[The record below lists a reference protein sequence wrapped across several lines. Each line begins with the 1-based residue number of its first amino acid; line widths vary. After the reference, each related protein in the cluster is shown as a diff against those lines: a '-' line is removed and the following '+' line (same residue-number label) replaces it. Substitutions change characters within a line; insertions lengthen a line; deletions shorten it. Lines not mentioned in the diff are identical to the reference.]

1 MQRRVKSRTGK
12 SISLDR
18 SRAEVAMVSMARRRL
33 RKRMKSM
40 PSWESTRAKSL
51 VKRLR
56 IWPVGMVS
64 SQRNCV
70 RMMRA
75 VKVLKRALEA
85 RRER

>member
-1 MQRRVKSRTGK
+1 MQRRVRSRIGK
-12 SISLDR
+12 SIRLER
-18 SRAEVAMVSMARRRL
+18 RRAEVAMVSMARRRL

-40 PSWESTRAKSL
+40 PSWESMRAKSL

-64 SQRNCV
+64 SHRSWV

-75 VKVLKRALEA
+75 VKVSKRALEA